1 MSRPPAINA
10 DGRFVFCNELAKT
23 ARRLQSRRI
32 TRARRRAGVV
42 RHRDCLKTSVAGR
55 LMTAV
60 PNDVGQIS
68 KILSSCVGWAKR
80 QRAHHPRRARDG
92 GHGASAPLST
102 LRNSVWG
109 SLAKT
114 ICHSDFNLIWVV
126 QSLLAKIF
134 RFLRRANQFYQL
146 APSFPGKRG
155 ASRSSR
161 TRDGMRWTR
170 QRRRA
175 RWSQGE
181 VELVS
186 GSRRAGRTALVAY
199 GKTVWSWHPLLM
211 SSQRRCVGPTG
222 LGQVLIRW
230 RR

>member
-10 DGRFVFCNELAKT
+10 DGRFVFATSLRKPPGDCNQGASIALVAEL
-23 ARRLQSRRI
+23 
-32 TRARRRAGVV
+32 VV

-114 ICHSDFNLIWVV
+114 IYHSDFNLIWVV
-126 QSLLAKIF
+126 QSLREKYFAFLSGKSVLPARPVLSRQEGRFAVVTNAGWDAVDAAALA
-134 RFLRRANQFYQL
+134 RR
-146 APSFPGKRG
+146 GG
-155 ASRSSR
+155 
-161 TRDGMRWTR
+161 
-170 QRRRA
+170 RRA
-175 RWSQGE
+175 RLNS
-181 VELVS
+181 
-186 GSRRAGRTALVAY
+186 
-199 GKTVWSWHPLLM
+199 
-211 SSQRRCVGPTG
+211 
-222 LGQVLIRW
+222 
-230 RR
+230 

>member
-1 MSRPPAINA
+1 MRS
-10 DGRFVFCNELAKT
+10 K
-23 ARRLQSRRI
+23 RI
-32 TRARRRAGVV
+32 TGWTPSCAA
-42 RHRDCLKTSVAGR
+42 RHRDRLKSSVAVR

-60 PNDVGQIS
+60 PNDVGQI
-68 KILSSCVGWAKR
+68 SCVGWAKR
-80 QRAHHPRRARDG
+80 QRAHHPRRARRW
-92 GHGASAPLST
+92 ARPTRLCPPYET
-102 LRNSVWG
+102 PFFG

-114 ICHSDFNLIWVV
+114 IYHSDFNLIWVV

-134 RFLRRANQFYQL
+134 RFRRRANQFYQL
-146 APSFPGKRG
+146 APSQPGKRG
-155 ASRSSR
+155 VSRSSR

-211 SSQRRCVGPTG
+211 PSQRRCVGPTG

>member
-1 MSRPPAINA
+1 MRS
-10 DGRFVFCNELAKT
+10 K
-23 ARRLQSRRI
+23 RI
-32 TRARRRAGVV
+32 TSRSSRRAGVV
-42 RHRDCLKTSVAGR
+42 RHRDRLKTSVAGLLKTACRTKSGKQLRRVGKATACPQSTTCSRWWARRKCAFAHPTKLR
-55 LMTAV
+55 L
-60 PNDVGQIS
+60 
-68 KILSSCVGWAKR
+68 
-80 QRAHHPRRARDG
+80 
-92 GHGASAPLST
+92 
-102 LRNSVWG
+102 G

-114 ICHSDFNLIWVV
+114 IYHSDFNLIWVV

-134 RFLRRANQFYQL
+134 RFRRRANQFYQL

-211 SSQRRCVGPTG
+211 SSRRRCVGPTG

>member
-126 QSLLAKIF
+126 QSLREKYFAVPVGQISSTSSP
-134 RFLRRANQFYQL
+134 R
-146 APSFPGKRG
+146 PFPARG
-155 ASRSSR
+155 ALRGR
-161 TRDGMRWTR
+161 HERGMGCGGRGSVGA
-170 QRRRA
+170 QGGRRA
-175 RWSQGE
+175 RLNS
-181 VELVS
+181 
-186 GSRRAGRTALVAY
+186 
-199 GKTVWSWHPLLM
+199 
-211 SSQRRCVGPTG
+211 
-222 LGQVLIRW
+222 
-230 RR
+230 